1 MPLGH
6 EPRTVRS
13 MFRPVELPS
22 PESRV
27 GVADAATRSAHS
39 APSAKLE
46 SFLATIAVVAFLA
59 GAGTALATLVDWT
72 WAPVSVLGG

>member
-1 MPLGH
+1 MRVGH
-6 EPRTVRS
+6 EARTLRS
-13 MFRPVELPS
+13 MFRSVELPS

-27 GVADAATRSAHS
+27 SAAEAAPETADRKL
-39 APSAKLE
+39 SAKLE
-46 SFLATIAVVAFLA
+46 AFLATIVVVAFLA